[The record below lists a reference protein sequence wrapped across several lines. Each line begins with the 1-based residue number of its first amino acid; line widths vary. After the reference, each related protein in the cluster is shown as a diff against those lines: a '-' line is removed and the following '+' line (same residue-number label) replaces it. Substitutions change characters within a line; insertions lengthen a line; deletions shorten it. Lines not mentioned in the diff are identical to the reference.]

1 MNELD
6 LSALGELPQKKRF
19 APPAFLA
26 MGFRPFFFGGVLLAA
41 LALPLWTLVLHG
53 GWGASLMPPQPGW
66 HAREMLYGFGLAIDA
81 GFLLTAIV
89 NWTGRTTTTP
99 LGLAGLFC
107 LWLLTRALSFGGA
120 SPQLIAI
127 AHGLFVAALAFTCA
141 RPLWQSA
148 GQRRNLLI
156 FIPIL
161 SLLGL
166 GGVMSLL
173 AEDPHPWLL
182 AGLDLHLLLILVM
195 AGRVVPSFTA
205 VMIPGWTP
213 QRFPRL
219 EKAVAASFVLGV
231 LLQMAGLPLPAAV
244 AFVFSGCC
252 LPVLL
257 RGLWHRDVLGIPM
270 LWVLHIGLALMVPGL
285 LLRAAALCG
294 WLPLDAAVHCLAT
307 GTMSVVILGMIW
319 RVTLGHGGRPIQA
332 GRPGKTAFVLIIAA
346 ALLRTA
352 APFLPELSRWLH
364 SVAGVA
370 ASVALL
376 IYLGVH
382 GRSLFQARADGKPG

>member
-1 MNELD
+1 MNDLD

-26 MGFRPFFFGGVLLAA
+26 MGFRPFFFAGVLLAA
-41 LALPLWTLVLHG
+41 LALPLWTLVLHT
-53 GWGASLMPPQPGW
+53 GWGAALMPPQPFW
-66 HAREMLYGFGLAIDA
+66 HGREMLFGFGLAIDA

-89 NWTGRTTTTP
+89 NWTGRSTTTP
-99 LGLAGLFC
+99 LGLAALFG
-107 LWLLTRALSFGGA
+107 LWLLTRGLSFGGA
-120 SPQLIAI
+120 SPGLIAS
-127 AHGLFVAALAFTCA
+127 AHGLFVAALTFTCA
-141 RPLWQSA
+141 RPLW
-148 GQRRNLLI
+148 GDPKQRRNLLL

-166 GGVMSLL
+166 CGVLSLL
-173 AEDPHPWLL
+173 GAEPQRWLI

-205 VMIPGWTP
+205 VMIPGWTAE
-213 QRFPRL
+213 RFPRL
-219 EKAVAASFVLGV
+219 EKAVALLFVSGV
-231 LLQMAGLPLPAAV
+231 LLQQAGCSLLAAESFVACATFLPI
-244 AFVFSGCC
+244 
-252 LPVLL
+252 LL
-257 RGLWHRDVLGIPM
+257 RGIWHRSILGIPM
-270 LWVLHIGLALMVPGL
+270 LWVLHAGLAFLPLGL

-294 WLPLDAAVHCLAT
+294 WLPMDAAIHCLAA

-352 APFLPELSRWLH
+352 APLLPELSRWLY
-364 SVAGVA
+364 SSAGLCA
-370 ASVALL
+370 TSALL
-376 IYLGVH
+376 IYLAVH
-382 GRSLFQARADGKPG
+382 GRSLFLARADGKPG